1 MSTSEPQR
9 RSAAVVTPRRRGW
22 SGTPW
27 LVFPLLTHAWP
38 LLLVVSQ
45 KALVPLG
52 LLLAGTGTAAY
63 RRNLAVVAAM
73 VAVALLGFAL
83 QPPNEHGQAHLI
95 GYALF
100 LLAIPLINLAVRTDR
115 DRLVHGLAWFS
126 VLNAALAFVFYFA
139 QVDLSGFRGLNRIVG
154 DDDLAHRVYFES
166 TSLVAVFSATR
177 FRPRWLRAAASL
189 LVLAYAVLLARSVF
203 VVTLFALNL
212 MLPTLMQASLPK
224 RMFALLLVASL
235 AVLGPLAV
243 AVLRPDVALS
253 IGIKLLQFQVIVDA
267 GGAGLFGAGWGTV
280 IDEIV
285 NSEEQ
290 PYQVEMQLPMLL
302 HQIGP
307 AGVAAYAVGLALLLR
322 SASATAGVAGLRWL
336 VCLAIGFNNPWLFV
350 PSWYLTCVLL
360 FMRMEERT

>member
-1 MSTSEPQR
+1 MQ
-9 RSAAVVTPRRRGW
+9 
-22 SGTPW
+22 W

-38 LLLVVSQ
+38 LLLLVSQ

-52 LLLAGTGTAAY
+52 LVLAGAGTPTY
-63 RRNLAVVAAM
+63 RRDLAVVAALL
-73 VAVALLGFAL
+73 AAALLGFAL
-83 QPPNEHGQAHLI
+83 QQPSEHGQAHLI

-100 LLAIPLINLAVRTDR
+100 LLAVPLINLAVRTNP
-115 DRLVHGLAWFS
+115 DRLIHGLAWFS
-126 VLNAALAFVFYFA
+126 VLNALLAFVFYFA
-139 QVDLSGFRGLNRIVG
+139 QIDLSGFRGLNRIIG

-166 TSLVAVFSATR
+166 TSLVAVFSAAS
-177 FRPRWLRAAASL
+177 FRPRWLRAAATL
-189 LVLAYAVLLARSVF
+189 LVLAYAVLLAKSVF
-203 VVTLFALNL
+203 VLTLFALNL
-212 MLPTLMQASLPK
+212 MLPTLLRASLPR
-224 RMFALLLVASL
+224 RMLVLLLVATL

-253 IGIKLLQFQVIVDA
+253 IGIKLLQFQFIVDA
-267 GGAGLFGAGWGTV
+267 YGSSLLGAGWGTV

-307 AGVAAYAVGLALLLR
+307 AGVAAYGAGLALLMR

-360 FMRMEERT
+360 FKRMEQRT